1 MRTVEENMAF
11 YASYHR
17 NTANKITHFVG
28 IPLIVFSVV
37 LGLSAVHIAS
47 LGGFALTAD
56 LIVLAAAS
64 VFWLKMDLAMG
75 GVLAAI
81 VIGMHFIAQ
90 PWAAS
95 MTAGEVGMW
104 FGIFFFVGWAW
115 QFLGHKFEGKK
126 PAFMD
131 DLSGLMDGP
140 LFLVMEVFFALGLKG
155 DLHEEVERR
164 VASPEPPAG
173 AGVA

>member
-1 MRTVEENMAF
+1 MTVRPTDPLLAAGRLLVLIMQAF
-11 YASYHR
+11 
-17 NTANKITHFVG
+17 
-28 IPLIVFSVV
+28 
-37 LGLSAVHIAS
+37 LGL
-47 LGGFALTAD
+47 G
-56 LIVLAAAS
+56 
-64 VFWLKMDLAMG
+64 M
-75 GVLAAI
+75 AAI